1 MALIEIDT
9 ILLLLEQIC
18 LGSLISGLILF
29 FLTLFLQGSHIFD
42 HDTDIDHD
50 IDHDVSLDHGSMD
63 LGDADIDSDI
73 DLDIDH
79 DVGLHVDKHFDI
91 KDHAFEADNPTPL
104 MLLLGTFLMT
114 FGGIGTILLQTSIN
128 PIFIIGLTFII
139 PIGATYGISKLWGKL
154 AVSDIYETP
163 LQTIKIDDKVK
174 TITTVDT
181 DGGLVVIETS
191 SIHGPIKIAAKTR
204 YGAIAK
210 DMEAYVIQIGL
221 NAVIIDE
228 WPSSEENKKPIPDER
243 SIRWD

>member
-1 MALIEIDT
+1 MALIEINT

-50 IDHDVSLDHGSMD
+50 IDHDISLDHGSID
-63 LGDADIDSDI
+63 LGDTDIDT
-73 DLDIDH
+73 DLNLDVDH

-91 KDHAFEADNPTPL
+91 KDHPLEVDNPTPL
-104 MLLLGTFLMT
+104 MLLIGTFLMV

-139 PIGATYGISKLWGKL
+139 PIGTTYGISKLWGKL
-154 AVSDIYETP
+154 AVSEIYETP

-191 SIHGPIKIAAKTR
+191 SIHGPIKIAAKTK

-210 DMEAYVIQIGL
+210 DMEAYVVKIDS

-228 WPSSEENKKPIPDER
+228 WPLSEENKKPIPDER